1 MKTSSLVLLLCLP
14 VLVVASPTQ
23 RFPMGLPAEQPG
35 VLSEVTPENREQWGF
50 HRCLD
55 LGVIPTDPAQWDEEF
70 QAVFFGNMPPEY
82 HQKYIEAFAKLRTA
96 NGAYWKVRAELFEIL
111 HPHLDLSG
119 LERELERR
127 NESRESVL
135 KSYETDLTRD
145 DLPDSILRA
154 RVLHYNRTLDQYRV
168 CRAMFDGDYRP
179 VAVEQTREYEKRYLT
194 ANSNVFKEYPEWLDP
209 DKQTE
214 YWEALTEEII
224 FRCGT
229 MTEVFLTQTKEI
241 KERIDEVDKSPNAE
255 SDQSPDEVGISCD
268 LYDSSAADYSSSA
281 YGNSSD
287 TGGFHIA
294 TVPSWQQRITNLI
307 RNYTSSSSGA
317 MSFEW
322 SYFPPISLNDKQ
334 KLRLA
339 NDEPLFLSR
348 SLENISPSFWDCAAL
363 RELRD
368 AELEQW
374 KIEAA
379 QQVDDRAN
387 PPRLFGL
394 FSLPSPPPTAT
405 PELVNLGLYQAQVAR
420 WDGSLSLHPLI
431 RDIAKRIRG
440 IDMRTLN
447 TSVEI
452 GVARSMGSGRMIG
465 AGRGPV
471 ERTLSLP
478 QLDMSDEEARENT
491 PPVAHPALRA
501 LLRGEKDIVFSV
513 QLSQADID
521 AVQVAEVGDEKVEL
535 VIVPFAK
542 DALVFLQN
550 RHNPVRG
557 LTLEQYR
564 EIISGEHTYWTEVGG
579 FGGEIQTVFRYEN
592 PESVGLM
599 PTLLSLDAS
608 VYEDFKSRSY
618 DALTGKLPGKVG
630 GPSVYV
636 DSTPGGFAFTSY
648 QYDRYMALSTAT
660 RTMSVDSVFP
670 NAETIASGKYPLVYD
685 CVLVHRKDPG
695 KEVEQF
701 VQWLLSEEGQKLV
714 RSVGYVPVMYTATH
728 Q

>member
-14 VLVVASPTQ
+14 VLLAVSPTQ
-23 RFPMGLPAEQPG
+23 RFPVGLPAEQFD
-35 VLSEVTPENREQWGF
+35 VLSEVTPEDREQWGF
-50 HRCLD
+50 HGSLN

-70 QAVFFGNMPPEY
+70 QAVFFGNMPAEY
-82 HQKYIEAFAKLRTA
+82 HEKYIEAFAKLREA
-96 NGAYWKVRAELFEIL
+96 NGLYWKVRAELFEIL
-111 HPHLDLSG
+111 HPHHDLSG

-135 KSYETDLTRD
+135 KSYETDLSRD

-154 RVLHYNRTLDQYRV
+154 RVWHYNRTIDQYRV
-168 CRAMFDGDYRP
+168 CEAMYNGDYSLAAR
-179 VAVEQTREYEKRYLT
+179 EQTREYEKRYLT
-194 ANSNVFKEYPEWLDP
+194 ANSNAFVDNPEWLDP
-209 DKQTE
+209 DKQTK
-214 YWEALTEEII
+214 YWEALAEEII

-241 KERIDEVDKSPNAE
+241 KERIDEVDKSSNAE
-255 SDQSPDEVGISCD
+255 SDQSLDEVGIS
-268 LYDSSAADYSSSA
+268 YDAVFDYSSA
-281 YGNSSD
+281 YGSSSD

-294 TVPSWQQRITNLI
+294 TVPSRQQLITSLI
-307 RNYTSSSSGA
+307 REYVSNFSGT
-317 MSFEW
+317 MSFGHP
-322 SYFPPISLNDKQ
+322 YFPPIPLNDEQ

-348 SLENISPSFWDCAAL
+348 SLENNSPSFADFVAL

-374 KIEAA
+374 KIEAV
-379 QQVDDRAN
+379 QQVGDRAN

-394 FSLPSPPPTAT
+394 FPLPPPPPTAT
-405 PELVNLGLYQAQVAR
+405 PELVNLGLYQAPVAR

-431 RDIAKRIRG
+431 RDIAERIRG

-447 TSVEI
+447 TPVGLGVQQWGGSV
-452 GVARSMGSGRMIG
+452 SIG
-465 AGRGPV
+465 ARRGPV
-471 ERTLSLP
+471 ELTLSLP

-513 QLSQADID
+513 QLSQAEID

-564 EIISGEHTYWTEVGG
+564 EIISGKHTYWTEVGG
-579 FGGEIQTVFRYEN
+579 FGGEIQTMFRYEN

-599 PTLLSLDAS
+599 PALLGLDAS
-608 VYEDFKSRSY
+608 AYDAFRSRSY
-618 DALTGKLPGKVG
+618 DALTGELPGG
-630 GPSVYV
+630 GGHSVRLG
-636 DSTPGGFAFTSY
+636 STPGGFAFTSY
-648 QYDRYMALSTAT
+648 QYDRYMAPSTVS
-660 RTMSVDSVFP
+660 RVMSVDGIFP
-670 NAETIASGKYPLVYD
+670 NAETIASGEYPLVYD

-695 KEVEQF
+695 EEVEQF

-714 RSVGYVPVMYTATH
+714 RSVGYVPYR
-728 Q
+728 